1 MQPVRHPSIEVITAG
16 FHLKVARS
24 GAVSY
29 FALPKFNF
37 VSSEVVEM
45 AAKRRRKSK
54 REAARRKREQEKSK
68 KFVFTLVGV
77 GIVVLIAFVAL
88 RMYV

>member
-1 MQPVRHPSIEVITAG
+1 MTDSDA
-16 FHLKVARS
+16 FYSKVATSRT
-24 GAVSY
+24 VTY

-54 REAARRKREQEKSK
+54 REAARKKREQEKSK
-68 KFVFTLVGV
+68 KFVLTLIGVGV
-77 GIVVLIAFVAL
+77 VVLIAFVAL